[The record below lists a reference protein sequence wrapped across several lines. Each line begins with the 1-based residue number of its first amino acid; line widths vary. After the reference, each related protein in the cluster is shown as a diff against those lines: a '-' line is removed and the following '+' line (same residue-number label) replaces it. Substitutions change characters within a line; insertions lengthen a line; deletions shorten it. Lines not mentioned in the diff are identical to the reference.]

1 MAPDA
6 PPPRAAASPS
16 TAAEGAVTPASPLA
30 GADPDASP
38 GAGPTAASPDAASA
52 LPSPAARASSTVASA
67 TRTAPSAARIAASR
81 ADSAVPASAS
91 ATRRGLFRAPSEPSA
106 LRGAG
111 YATAS
116 IALASFTTSGVQ
128 NARGTHPT
136 LHASP
141 DAVSTPAHSN

>member
-52 LPSPAARASSTVASA
+52 LTETERPNVLNESTVP
-67 TRTAPSAARIAASR
+67 RTYAKSNIEMVETQGSMAFFSLDITQYP
-81 ADSAVPASAS
+81 
-91 ATRRGLFRAPSEPSA
+91 
-106 LRGAG
+106 LRMYSLTLVGMIVRFG
-111 YATAS
+111 S
-116 IALASFTTSGVQ
+116 VFSFLTS
-128 NARGTHPT
+128 
-136 LHASP
+136 
-141 DAVSTPAHSN
+141 